1 MGDSHFQN
9 DCRLTKT
16 NMIETGVSYF
26 ANGWPHHFK
35 NDLEDIFAHHCTY
48 IVHCFGENEMIFARK
63 RTAQFFQMT
72 RDAGLGCWANPWAVM
87 GLFGG
92 EQFSAF
98 VPRNPEACQILS
110 TGQRAPAACPS
121 ADETR
126 AAMKLW
132 IDMAIDFGADTL
144 FWDEP
149 HLYIPAWDDL
159 HFASDD
165 AFACFCPRCRASFQA
180 RFGQPMPDALTPEM
194 RLFREDLMVDFL
206 TEMIGY
212 AHDKGAKNAITLLP
226 VDEHAS
232 EALSWNRIADIRG
245 LGIFGTDPYWYL
257 HNRDCEDYVT
267 GQMTRTM
274 DVCSPRGL
282 TPHFWAQGFG
292 VPSGRENEL
301 ETGFALAVARGAQSI
316 AIWGMLGCSAY
327 DGASDD
333 PEKVWEVVGKTF
345 GELRSK

>member
-1 MGDSHFQN
+1 
-9 DCRLTKT
+9 
-16 NMIETGVSYF
+16 
-26 ANGWPHHFK
+26 
-35 NDLEDIFAHHCTY
+35 
-48 IVHCFGENEMIFARK
+48 
-63 RTAQFFQMT
+63 
-72 RDAGLGCWANPWAVM
+72 
-87 GLFGG
+87 
-92 EQFSAF
+92 
-98 VPRNPEACQILS
+98 
-110 TGQRAPAACPS
+110 
-121 ADETR
+121 
-126 AAMKLW
+126 
-132 IDMAIDFGADTL
+132 
-144 FWDEP
+144 
-149 HLYIPAWDDL
+149 
-159 HFASDD
+159 
-165 AFACFCPRCRASFQA
+165 
-180 RFGQPMPDALTPEM
+180 MPDALTPEM